1 MINTLYLPEIREML
15 EENDEAGLR
24 EFCTALHPG
33 RTADYMAGLETDEVW
48 RVLRQADPFL
58 RAQIFSYFD
67 HDRQVA
73 MLESEDR
80 QEIADLIASLP
91 PDDRV
96 DLLEDVEPT
105 TITELM
111 PLLPQEDRWDILRLQ
126 AYPEDTAGAIMTTDF
141 AKLPE
146 SLTVR
151 DALNE
156 LARQSQELETMYY
169 LYVVDDHDHLR
180 GVVSARQLVS
190 KLGKPDIRLVK
201 LMEDDVV
208 AAHVMDDQED
218 VARKVARYNLLAIPV
233 VDDEYRM
240 LGIITHDDVIDVMR
254 EEATE
259 DAHRISA
266 VDPLHDTYL
275 KTHLLTL
282 SWKRGMW
289 LGILFFTG
297 CLTAFAMRH
306 YSPIQH
312 QWVWLAWFVPLI
324 ISSGG
329 NSGSQA
335 ATLVITALATGDVT
349 LADWYRVAR
358 RELQVGLVLG
368 GFLGLIGFA
377 GGLIVLRDVR
387 HAIILP
393 FTLLLVVTCGTMT
406 GSLLPLILRR
416 LGLDPALM
424 SNPFVAAVMDVLGI
438 VIYMRTA
445 MLFLEHV

>member
-15 EENDEAGLR
+15 EEEDELGLR

-33 RTADYMAGLETDEVW
+33 RTADYMAGLDPGERW
-48 RVLRQADPFL
+48 RVLRHADPFL
-58 RAQIFSYFD
+58 RAQIFIYFD
-67 HDRQVA
+67 HDSQVG
-73 MLESEDR
+73 LIESQDR
-80 QEIADLIASLP
+80 QEVADLIANLP

-96 DLLEDVEPT
+96 DLLEDVDPAVIE
-105 TITELM
+105 ELM
-111 PLLPQEDRWDILRLQ
+111 PLLPQEERWDILRLQ
-126 AYPEDTAGAIMTTDF
+126 AYPEDTAGAIMTSDV

-146 SLTVR
+146 TLTVR
-151 DALNE
+151 EALNE
-156 LARQSQELETMYY
+156 LGRQSQDLETIYY
-169 LYVVDDHDHLR
+169 LYVVDEHDHLR

-190 KLGKPDIRLVK
+190 RLGKPDTRLVE

-208 AAHVMDDQED
+208 AAHVADDQED

-240 LGIITHDDVIDVMR
+240 LGIVTHDDVIDVMR

-259 DAHRISA
+259 DAHRIAA
-266 VDPLHDTYL
+266 VAPLEDTYL
-275 KTHLLTL
+275 KTHLVTL

-289 LGILFFTG
+289 LAILFFTG

-306 YSPIQH
+306 YSSIQQ

-349 LADWYRVAR
+349 LADWYQVVR
-358 RELQVGLVLG
+358 RELLVGVMLG
-368 GFLGLIGFA
+368 GFLGAIGFV
-377 GGLIVLRDVR
+377 GGLIVLHSFHD
-387 HAIILP
+387 AIILP
-393 FTLLLVVTCGTMT
+393 CTLLLVVTCGTMT
-406 GSLLPLILRR
+406 GSLLPLVLRR
-416 LGLDPALM
+416 LGLDPTLM
-424 SNPFVAAVMDVLGI
+424 SNPFVAAVMDILGI
-438 VIYMRTA
+438 VIYMRIA
-445 MLFLEHV
+445 MLFLE